1 MGAVRRVDVDE
12 DHADVGG
19 GVLQQGPLGV
29 VRTPQSHSIANLQ
42 AEPEEAG
49 AEPFDAL
56 AELGVAPADALVPGD
71 EGVVVA
77 VGGDR
82 PPEVVADRFVE
93 QRHVGRTA
101 VDRGFGRPRQ
111 RCSRVQIAVT
121 ESRAAASTTNVFHVD
136 TGESGVGLVVD
147 DAVLRRPRLRGDRVP
162 GVATMGELDV
172 DDVGEPGERFGK
184 VDRHETDRG
193 DRRRHELD
201 PDARQPADGG
211 EVDVAS
217 EDHGRGAWAACSRRR
232 CRAAG

>member
-1 MGAVRRVDVDE
+1 MGNGPSTGATGTGDELVPLVLPEEHGPLQCRDLSVDLVDHLHVVGALERRGGHEQPATRLVEGVGQLVGAVRRVDVDE

-101 VDRGFGRPRQ
+101 VDRGFGGHANDVRAFR
-111 RCSRVQIAVT
+111 SR
-121 ESRAAASTTNVFHVD
+121 
-136 TGESGVGLVVD
+136 
-147 DAVLRRPRLRGDRVP
+147 
-162 GVATMGELDV
+162 
-172 DDVGEPGERFGK
+172 
-184 VDRHETDRG
+184 
-193 DRRRHELD
+193 
-201 PDARQPADGG
+201 
-211 EVDVAS
+211 
-217 EDHGRGAWAACSRRR
+217 
-232 CRAAG
+232 